1 MHLYQQIDNADI
13 ASIDGELGSDF
24 TVAVVDHSFQ
34 VTWINGASFTFTKA
48 DVQDAQVFEDAF
60 IIRNR
65 FVRFYTLTQLEMG

>member
-1 MHLYQQIDNADI
+1 MHIYQQIDKADI

-24 TVAVVDHSFQ
+24 AVSDDHSFQ

-65 FVRFYTLTQLEMG
+65 FVRFFMLRQLEMG